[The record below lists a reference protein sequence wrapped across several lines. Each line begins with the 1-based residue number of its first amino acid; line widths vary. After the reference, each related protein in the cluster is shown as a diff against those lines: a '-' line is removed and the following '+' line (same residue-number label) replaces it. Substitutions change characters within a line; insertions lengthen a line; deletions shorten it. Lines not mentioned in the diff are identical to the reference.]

1 MVRNPYEESELTIE
15 EEEML
20 EIPRP
25 SCLDMGIEIDNGC
38 GEEVQQEEE
47 KPLNFVPS
55 LADLCLQQVSLKIV
69 IISNT

>member
-1 MVRNPYEESELTIE
+1 MVRNPYEESEVTIVE
-15 EEEML
+15 EELL

-25 SCLDMGIEIDNGC
+25 SCLDMGIEIDYGSS
-38 GEEVQQEEE
+38 EEVKQEEE

-55 LADLCLQQVSLKIV
+55 LADLCLQQVSLQIV